1 MEDYRNKYHK
11 YKNKYIIAKNL
22 KGGKSDEEII
32 LEEKSRKL
40 NSLIK
45 NKDKTK
51 EKILKLQQ
59 ELSIENIN
67 DILFTLNKKKIL
79 LENLYNKCK
88 DKYINDSQ
96 LNILNILNNII
107 KVFNLLANK
116 PIDWIQSTQ
125 CNGSSLIFT
134 DIQNKKIMFNN
145 AKTGP
150 NFESQKTQLIQ
161 DIKDFIKQKKSEEYV
176 GELYPTLYEL
186 NKLINES
193 EDIELLSSDDIAI
206 NI

>member
-22 KGGKSDEEII
+22 KGGSDEEII

-45 NKDKTK
+45 NKDKIK

-59 ELSIENIN
+59 ELSTENIN

-79 LENLYNKCK
+79 LENLYNKCNVE
-88 DKYINDSQ
+88 YINDSQ
-96 LNILNILNNII
+96 LNILNNII

-145 AKTGP
+145 AKTWP

-161 DIKDFIKQKKSEEYV
+161 DIKDFIEQKKSEEYV
-176 GELYPTLYEL
+176 RELYPKIYGLE
-186 NKLINES
+186 KLINES
-193 EDIELLSSDDIAI
+193 EDEATELLSSDAIAMDI
-206 NI
+206 

>member
-45 NKDKTK
+45 NKDKIK

-88 DKYINDSQ
+88 DEYINDYQ
-96 LNILNILNNII
+96 LNILNNII

-193 EDIELLSSDDIAI
+193 EDI
-206 NI
+206 

>member
-45 NKDKTK
+45 NKDKIK

-88 DKYINDSQ
+88 DEYINDYQ

>member
-45 NKDKTK
+45 NKDKIK

-88 DKYINDSQ
+88 DEYINDYQ
-96 LNILNILNNII
+96 LNILNNII

-176 GELYPTLYEL
+176 GELYSTLYEL

>member
-45 NKDKTK
+45 NKDKIK

>member
-45 NKDKTK
+45 NKDKIK

-59 ELSIENIN
+59 ELSTENIN

-88 DKYINDSQ
+88 DEYINDSQ
-96 LNILNILNNII
+96 LNILNNLI